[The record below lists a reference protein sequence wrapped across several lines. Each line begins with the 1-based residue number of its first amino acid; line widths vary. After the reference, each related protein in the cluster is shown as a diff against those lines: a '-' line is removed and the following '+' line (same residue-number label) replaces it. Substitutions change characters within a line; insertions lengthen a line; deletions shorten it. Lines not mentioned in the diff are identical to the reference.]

1 MDFVISAAAA
11 LFTGLLASLGVG
23 GGMILMVY
31 LTIFAGISQITAQGI
46 NLVFFL
52 PIAVLALIFHSRNK
66 LVEWKKIIPAIITG
80 AIGAVLGTYLAQYLG
95 SDILKKIFA
104 GFIFLIGIKEIFSK
118 REKPQTEKTS

>member
-118 REKPQTEKTS
+118 REKPQTEKSS

>member
-1 MDFVISAAAA
+1 MEFVISAAAA

-118 REKPQTEKTS
+118 REKPQTEKSS